1 MQQMHQGQ
9 IPASTTFSNGQRPDQ
24 ASTELLSQPAPVS
37 ANASSLDDLITG
49 AANDASK
56 GEAVPTERKEDKKA
70 SKKDKDKNTKLV
82 YSDNE
87 VSPEEK
93 MAQLPRY
100 AFDPNAS

>member
-9 IPASTTFSNGQRPDQ
+9 IPASNAFSNGQRVDQ
-24 ASTELLSQPAPVS
+24 PSTESLSQPSPVP

-56 GEAVPTERKEDKKA
+56 GEAVPIERKEDKKA

>member
-9 IPASTTFSNGQRPDQ
+9 IPASTTFSNGQHLDQ
-24 ASTELLSQPAPVS
+24 ALTELPSQSAPVS

-56 GEAVPTERKEDKKA
+56 GEVVVTERKEDKKA

-100 AFDPNAS
+100 AFVPSAS